1 MTNGFRKFSR
11 FPTSAPS
18 VKKGLFDDLSA
29 DFVKKTADKPTL
41 FTQRSFLYCLKKT
54 LCEGV
59 AHWATPFFM

>member
-1 MTNGFRKFSR
+1 MDLGNFQDFLHR
-11 FPTSAPS
+11 PPS

-29 DFVKKTADKPTL
+29 DFVEKTADKPTL